1 MLIRQLIFSFALHL
15 AFFRI
20 DADDVIIISDA
31 TQKPSEESLEEFNRI
46 IGRKQP
52 SEDHEEGRNEAS
64 EEQDDGDGVGS
75 ISEDDFIK
83 HKEKTN
89 FYLRISEVR

>member
-1 MLIRQLIFSFALHL
+1 MIHL
-15 AFFRI
+15 VFFRI

-46 IGRKQP
+46 IGRKEP
-52 SEDHEEGRNEAS
+52 SEDHDEGGNEAS
-64 EEQDDGDGVGS
+64 EEQDDGENLKEERVGS

>member
-1 MLIRQLIFSFALHL
+1 M
-15 AFFRI
+15 
-20 DADDVIIISDA
+20 IIISDA
-31 TQKPSEESLEEFNRI
+31 TQKPSEDSLEEFNRI

-52 SEDHEEGRNEAS
+52 SGDLDEVGNEAS
-64 EEQDDGDGVGS
+64 EEQDAGENLKEERVCS

-83 HKEKTN
+83 HREKTN